1 MKWSRIL
8 KRIAPYL
15 LFLLVMATATLAVQT
30 ARAAEIKVGFV
41 NAAKLL
47 EQAPQAVSARNRL
60 QQEFAPRDKKLVAEQ
75 STLQKLEDKLAKN
88 GPVMNTTERDK
99 LEGEIIKQKRDLKRA
114 QDSFRED
121 LNIRQNQEFG
131 KLQRTVYDAIVALAK
146 QQKYDLILS
155 QGVVYAGPRV
165 DVTDQVLQRLKAE
178 YKPQHSGNG
187 NKK

>member
-1 MKWSRIL
+1 
-8 KRIAPYL
+8 
-15 LFLLVMATATLAVQT
+15 
-30 ARAAEIKVGFV
+30 
-41 NAAKLL
+41 
-47 EQAPQAVSARNRL
+47 
-60 QQEFAPRDKKLVAEQ
+60 
-75 STLQKLEDKLAKN
+75 
-88 GPVMNTTERDK
+88 
-99 LEGEIIKQKRDLKRA
+99 KRA

-131 KLQRTVYDAIVALAK
+131 KLQRTVYDAIVTLAK

-165 DVTDQVLQRLKAE
+165 DVTDQVLQRLKAA